1 MQVILLENVQN
12 LGVLGDNVR
21 VRPGYARN
29 FLIPKGK
36 AVPATPANI
45 AEFEERRAELER
57 QQAEVLAAAQVRA
70 DAIDGTT
77 IILRHK
83 AGEGGK
89 LFGSVGSGEI
99 VEALV
104 AEGHEVTRS
113 AIRSSGESIREL
125 GSYPIRIQI
134 HAGIEAT
141 VNVIVEGEGGERA
154 EDYAPE
160 EELEEETAEPAEE
173 ASQDVPADEPPT
185 EV

>member
-12 LGVLGDNVR
+12 LGVLGDSVR

-29 FLIPKGK
+29 FLIPHGK

-70 DAIDGTT
+70 DAVEGTT
-77 IILRHK
+77 IVVRHK

-89 LFGSVGSGEI
+89 LFGSVGAGEI
-99 VEALV
+99 VDALV

-113 AIRSSGESIREL
+113 AIRSLGESIREL
-125 GSYPIRIQI
+125 GTYPIAVHI

-141 VNVIVEGEGGERA
+141 VTLIVEGEGGERA
-154 EDYAPE
+154 EDYASEEEDSASPE
-160 EELEEETAEPAEE
+160 EEESATPDESPESTEEG
-173 ASQDVPADEPPT
+173 
-185 EV
+185 